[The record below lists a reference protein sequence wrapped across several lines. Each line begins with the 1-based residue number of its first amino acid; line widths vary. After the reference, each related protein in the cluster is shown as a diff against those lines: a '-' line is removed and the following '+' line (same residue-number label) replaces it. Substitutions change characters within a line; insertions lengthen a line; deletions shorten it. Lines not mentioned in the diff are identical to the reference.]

1 MKEKILVS
9 VIVPTY
15 NQSEYLELTLL
26 NIINQK
32 TNFHYEIIISNDAST
47 DNSDSVIQDIIKSK
61 VNNENISIKYFNH
74 EKNLGVIKNWMFCIE
89 QCEGKYIAICEGDDY
104 WIDENKLQKQTDFL
118 EQNHNYGLVFT
129 NSKRINNNDIYEN
142 VIIIHPD
149 DSKYKYLLPENIIPT
164 LTTLFRNDQQV
175 IEEYFH
181 LLNTKNW
188 TIADYPLWF
197 LINKRYKIYF
207 LRDYTAVYRIT
218 SNTASRPNDVIKKYL
233 NTRTIYEIRK
243 HNIDKDYDS
252 SDMDDDF
259 TLASMCFLL
268 QNYNKLADFKN
279 EIINNTKHHKFRNSK
294 KRNF

>member
-74 EKNLGVIKNWMFCIE
+74 EKNLSVIKNWMFCIE

-118 EQNHNYGLVFT
+118 EQNHDYGLVFT

-197 LINKRYKIYF
+197 LINKKYKIYF
-207 LRDYTAVYRIT
+207 FKDYTAVYRIT
-218 SNTASRPNDVIKKYL
+218 SNTTSRPNDVVKKYL
-233 NTRTIYEIRK
+233 NTRTTYEIRK
-243 HNIDKDYDS
+243 YNIDKDYDS
-252 SDMDDDF
+252 SDIDDDF
-259 TLASMCFLL
+259 TLASCVF
-268 QNYNKLADFKN
+268 YFRT
-279 EIINNTKHHKFRNSK
+279 IINWQILKMKL
-294 KRNF
+294 